1 MKKLLAELSLYPL
14 DNQYIPPIK
23 DFIERLNQY
32 PELYVKTSATN
43 TLVMGEHQRVMD
55 VINKELA
62 MTHEQTDQAI
72 LVCKFL
78 KCPED
83 FKAD

>member
-1 MKKLLAELSLYPL
+1 MNKLLAELSLYPL

-43 TLVMGEHQRVMD
+43 TLVMGEHHRVME
-55 VINKELA
+55 VVSRELEI
-62 MTHEQTDQAI
+62 THEQTDQAV

-83 FKAD
+83 FS